1 VLRLITYLPLLTLLM
16 AVPILLAVLM
26 VFTCVPQ
33 VLSLLFNPALK
44 SKASRKLKS
53 IVLTSL
59 VNVKRHLGSTLHHF
73 LTSTHDVANTPL
85 LSPSKEQ
92 IGKRHSKRK
101 ALDRMFFVF
110 LLMGNCKGIGARR
123 ASYKTI
129 GDKCAS
135 FKSSQEPF
143 GVPQVVPQDLTTEM
157 LPPWDNIPKTWSQ
170 RLQDGEELMKFDP
183 DNVMPIPESVNPTVN
198 IANPANWLLQS
209 MPSLPNFQVPKL
221 FVIDEDTGSAIL
233 CMARAASKDV
243 DSTVA
248 TFDADS
254 ELVGTD
260 NRSSVC
266 MSPHKSDFIGKFTKS
281 RQFIKAFGGTKAFD
295 AHVGTLKWVLED
307 DQGVTRT
314 VYIPNSCC
322 IPEAPARLLSPQHW
336 AQEAYAM
343 SDDGDPDATCCETF
357 HNRAMLCWGSKPHV
371 KMVPIDSQNVFA
383 FGLKSGFTKFSAF
396 CTEVSY
402 DANAN
407 DYAPDCTDNFLDDES
422 VTSVI
427 MDVETLDDLQDL
439 HADDA
444 SSVSEGVLADSEGE
458 APNSEGE
465 EVDLDG
471 EKPANKPSGCWM
483 LRGRTHLLS
492 CCAITTNLVIRV
504 SGASKPWRTRASYQN
519 AWRTVRTQSVLPV
532 YVARPISNQSAQKP
546 PLHMCLALCPSRAI
560 VCLSMCWCLPHPVS
574 LRKCAAF

>member
-143 GVPQVVPQDLTTEM
+143 GVPQVVVPQDLTTEM

-248 TFDADS
+248 EFDAGS
-254 ELVGTD
+254 ELVGID
-260 NRSSVC
+260 DRSSVR
-266 MSPHKSDFIGKFTKS
+266 MSPHESDFAGKFTKS
-281 RQFIKAFGGTKAFD
+281 RQFIKAFGATKAFD
-295 AHVGTLKWVLED
+295 MHVGTLKCVFED
-307 DQGVTRT
+307 DQGVTHT
-314 VYIPNSCC
+314 VHIPNSHC
-322 IPEAPARLLSPQHW
+322 IPEAPARPLSPQHW
-336 AQEAYAM
+336 AQEAHAV
-343 SDDGDPDATCCETF
+343 SDDGDPDNACCETF
-357 HNRAMLCWGSKPHV
+357 HNRATLHWGSEPH
-371 KMVPIDSQNVFA
+371 PIDSQNVFA
-383 FGLKSGFTKFSAF
+383 FGLKSGFAKFSAF
-396 CTEVSY
+396 CTEVSC
-402 DANAN
+402 DANA
-407 DYAPDCTDNFLDDES
+407 DDHAPDCTDNFLDDES
-422 VTSVI
+422 VTSAIV
-427 MDVETLDDLQDL
+427 DVETLDDLQDL
-439 HADDA
+439 HTDDA
-444 SSVSEGVLADSEGE
+444 SSVPEGVLADSEGE
-458 APNSEGE
+458 AFNSEGE

-471 EKPANKPSGCWM
+471 EKPAEQTEWM
-483 LRGRTHLLS
+483 LDAQREDPSAEPLRHHCKFGHLGFRRLK
-492 CCAITTNLVIRV
+492 AM
-504 SGASKPWRTRASYQN
+504 
-519 AWRTVRTQSVLPV
+519 
-532 YVARPISNQSAQKP
+532 ARKGIP
-546 PLHMCLALCPSRAI
+546 PKRMADCPD
-560 VCLSMCWCLPHPVS
+560 PT
-574 LRKCAAF
+574 CAACLHGKAHE